1 MLQRLFSIILD
12 NAIKYNKDNGEIIIR
27 AFIKKDNNKVVI
39 IKDMGIGIEN
49 NEIEKIFDRFYRVSE
64 DRSEKG
70 FGLGLAIA
78 KDISSKLNIN
88 IDVMSKF
95 NKGTEFIFT
104 FR

>member
-64 DRSEKG
+64 DCSEK
-70 FGLGLAIA
+70 
-78 KDISSKLNIN
+78 
-88 IDVMSKF
+88 
-95 NKGTEFIFT
+95 
-104 FR
+104 